1 MIGIEPGETT
11 TLVFGDRLVTA
22 IVRQTHVEYTK
33 RTYDVSALGNPS
45 MQTWTV
51 DGRSTV
57 TVQFDILSVTAVTKA
72 QATAIGAAIEEAA
85 PGTRQIDLEG
95 L

>member
-33 RTYDVSALGNPS
+33 RI
-45 MQTWTV
+45 

>member
-22 IVRQTHVEYTK
+22 IVRRVEHTK
-33 RTYDVSALGNPS
+33 RTYDVSALGNSS

-57 TVQFDILSVTAVTKA
+57 TVQFDILSVAAVTKA
-72 QATAIGAAIEEAA
+72 HATAIGAAIEEAA